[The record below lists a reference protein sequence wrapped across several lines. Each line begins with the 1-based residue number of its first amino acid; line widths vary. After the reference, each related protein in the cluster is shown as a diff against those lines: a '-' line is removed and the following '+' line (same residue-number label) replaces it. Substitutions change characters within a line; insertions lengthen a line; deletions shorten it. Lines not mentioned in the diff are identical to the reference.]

1 MWRLPCDK
9 DATMR
14 GRAMHPQVRRE
25 REKRERRATASAF
38 GRRVASHLLRQSM
51 TLRIVQSWNR
61 PPFALYL
68 YLRKFS
74 KTHWRR
80 RTGNMWPTH
89 IFTHTIGKLRFSGVA
104 ATPSPYSPQH
114 SWNWTIYIQILLQM
128 WRSKPR
134 DNFIWRMKNSRR
146 AVFRCDFEKKWRI
159 FLWEWNA
166 DAQFTTDE
174 ILQLTS
180 ASV

>member
-1 MWRLPCDK
+1 MWRRPWDK
-9 DATMR
+9 DGTMR

-80 RTGNMWPTH
+80 RTDNMWPTH
-89 IFTHTIGKLRFSGVA
+89 IFIHSIGKLCFSRVA
-104 ATPSPYSPQH
+104 ATPPLYSPQH
-114 SWNWTIYIQILLQM
+114 AGLNNIHSNFVTDVKEQTARQPYLKNEVFPESRVSMRLREKVANFFMRVKRGCTIYYG
-128 WRSKPR
+128 RK
-134 DNFIWRMKNSRR
+134 
-146 AVFRCDFEKKWRI
+146 
-159 FLWEWNA
+159 
-166 DAQFTTDE
+166 FTID
-174 ILQLTS
+174 QCKC
-180 ASV
+180 